1 MDLASTDE
9 RLGYRGMLQATA
21 RAMRWTSLGTA
32 AAALTVRVRRQR
44 QVTRLAPVHVSAP
57 VALAQVGRPGKCGKK

>member
-32 AAALTVRVRRQR
+32 AAALIVRVRRQR
-44 QVTRLAPVHVSAP
+44 QVTRLAPVSAP
-57 VALAQVGRPGKCGKK
+57 VALAHGGARQVW